1 MGQRRFEIDH
11 RLFSSGSPPLRW
23 HRGLEIQAV
32 AAADERAAGIAP
44 GPTAR
49 KARRRS

>member
-11 RLFSSGSPPLRW
+11 RLVSGVSPPLRW
-23 HRGLEIQAV
+23 HRGPEIQTV
-32 AAADERAAGIAP
+32 AAADERADGMAP
-44 GPTAR
+44 EPTAR